1 VEARRR
7 VGAAAC
13 AAAVGGEEAHIAR
26 IATLLPTSGRW
37 PPRRLLVTAVNTGSG
52 ELAVWDSGSGVPPGG
67 AVASSCAVPG
77 VYPPVTIGGR
87 RYMDGGIR
95 SETNADLAAGASAVI
110 VLDAVGHLTPRDRLR
125 AELATLG
132 TGSTLVITPDESAAG
147 VIGTNM
153 LDPAIWSPAM
163 EAGLAQAAACADP
176 ARAIWPAS

>member
-1 VEARRR
+1 
-7 VGAAAC
+7 
-13 AAAVGGEEAHIAR
+13 
-26 IATLLPTSGRW
+26 
-37 PPRRLLVTAVNTGSG
+37 VNTGSG
-52 ELAVWDSGSGVPPGG
+52 ELAVWDSGSGVPLGR

-163 EAGLAQAAACADP
+163 EAGLAQAAACTDP